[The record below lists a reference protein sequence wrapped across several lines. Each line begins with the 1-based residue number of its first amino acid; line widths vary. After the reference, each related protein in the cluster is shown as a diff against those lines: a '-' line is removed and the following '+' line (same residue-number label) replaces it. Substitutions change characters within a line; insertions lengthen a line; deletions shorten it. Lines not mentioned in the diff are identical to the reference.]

1 MFLKNTGARLVVI
14 NTPKPFKK
22 SYQLIPTFD
31 PVEIPDEEINAVVQ
45 EYIDGLV
52 ALGDLTETAAPKKAA
67 KTEEAKEPVKR
78 GPKPKSD
85 TEE

>member
-22 SYQLIPTFD
+22 SYQLIPTYEA
-31 PVEIPDEEINAVVQ
+31 VEIPDEEINEVVQ

-52 ALGDLTETAAPKKAA
+52 ALGDLTEAAAPKKAA
-67 KTEEAKEPVKR
+67 KPEEVKEPAKR
-78 GPKPKSD
+78 GPKPK
-85 TEE
+85 EETQE